1 MYRIGRG
8 LTGDYAG
15 LLSIN
20 QLAIYDSE
28 KGSSDV
34 TSIYNS
40 GVTQDLTSTSPA
52 HLYEFGSS
60 ITTVSDSIGSADLTA
75 YNLTSSDAVTD
86 AP

>member
-1 MYRIGRG
+1 M
-8 LTGDYAG
+8 T
-15 LLSIN
+15 
-20 QLAIYDSE
+20 Q
-28 KGSSDV
+28 K

-75 YNLTSSDAVTD
+75 YNLVSSDVVTD